1 MDTASNPP
9 GGDDA
14 GEEIAQPQSA
24 AKPAPRPF
32 VESDIPAIVALHH
45 EVMSPSEKAPAS
57 FFRDRFLKHPWRD
70 DSTPSWVYTNEESE
84 ITGFIGVI
92 PRTFMLGNRQV
103 KAAFTTKFMVAPDA
117 RGSKAGIALFR
128 KFIDGP
134 QQLSFADV
142 TNHSG
147 VLFWQAFG
155 GLTVPIYSME
165 WRRSLRRCP
174 SRRIKPRSGLLSS
187 LAKVYRPWIDRVA
200 QRIYPAPV
208 VKDPDVIADAFDCAE
223 IVEALPK
230 LIGSNTLYP
239 QYDADSLAWSLR
251 ILDEAPDLELM
262 HRSVRSQDG
271 TLIGWFVYAISNQT
285 AQVVQLTAYKRQRD
299 RVLDA
304 MFRHAAT
311 HGVADMV
318 GRLDS
323 TWLPLL
329 SDRPD
334 ITCNFRGYSMMI
346 RSDDVELSERILRG
360 DMHIS
365 PLDGE
370 LLTQFH
376 HER

>member
-9 GGDDA
+9 GDDGA
-14 GEEIAQPQSA
+14 IEEIAQPQSTT
-24 AKPAPRPF
+24 KPALRPF
-32 VESDIPAIVALHH
+32 VESDIPAVVALHH
-45 EVMSPSEKAPAS
+45 EIMSPSEEAPAS
-57 FFRDRFLKHPWRD
+57 FFRDRFLEHPWRD
-70 DSTPSWVYTNEESE
+70 DSMPSWVYTNEKSE

-92 PRTFMLGNRQV
+92 PRTFILGNRQV

-117 RGSKAGIALFR
+117 RGSKAAMLLFR

-134 QQLSFADV
+134 QQLSFADI
-142 TNHSG
+142 TNHSS

-155 GLTVPIYSME
+155 GLTVPIYSIE

-174 SRRIKPRSGLLSS
+174 SRRITPRSGLLGS
-187 LAKVYRPWIDRVA
+187 LANVCRPWIDRVA
-200 QRIYPAPV
+200 QWIHPAPV

-230 LIGSNTLYP
+230 LIGSNTIYP
-239 QYDADSLAWSLR
+239 QYDADNLAWSLR
-251 ILDEAPDLELM
+251 MLDETPDLELM

-271 TLIGWFVYAISNQT
+271 TLIGWFVYTISNQI
-285 AQVVQLTAYKRQRD
+285 AQVVQLTARKRQRD

-304 MFRHAAT
+304 MFRHAAA
-311 HGVADMV
+311 HGVSDMV

-346 RSDDVELSERILRG
+346 RSDDVELSERVLRG